1 MTPLESGAPR
11 RKNSGRKWEPQS
23 SFTTASVKLEA
34 SSLQAFGKIVTA
46 KRSSH
51 FLAPQVFGQ
60 GSEVNC
66 LRGGCHRLS
75 SELWQV
81 KMFPG
86 PVARTGA
93 ETSPNT
99 KHVGKPTC
107 QEGTDLDTSNKPKN
121 HQSLNQTTAEPKSP
135 PRTGENPGE
144 SQSRCESL
152 PDLTVTLKGT
162 WPMLRDPT
170 LDKNLTYPMQFGD
183 QYQRVSR
190 PRPQP
195 HFNDYQHW
203 DSPC

>member
-1 MTPLESGAPR
+1 MRQRS
-11 RKNSGRKWEPQS
+11 
-23 SFTTASVKLEA
+23 
-34 SSLQAFGKIVTA
+34 AFLA
-46 KRSSH
+46 
-51 FLAPQVFGQ
+51 FWAPQVFGQ

-66 LRGGCHRLS
+66 LLRRLPQTLLGAVAGEDDPGACRPHR
-75 SELWQV
+75 
-81 KMFPG
+81 
-86 PVARTGA
+86 RTQSML
-93 ETSPNT
+93 ENQLEREQTWT
-99 KHVGKPTC
+99 RRT
-107 QEGTDLDTSNKPKN
+107 KPKN
-121 HQSLNQTTAEPKSP
+121 PQSLNQTTVEPKSP
-135 PRTGENPGE
+135 PRTGENQGE

-152 PDLTVTLKGT
+152 SDLTATLKDM